1 MLPFANKSC
10 IWFFPS
16 SRAHILLWSIWTF
29 YLDIVRG
36 RFRAVLHIR
45 YSFCFRVDFSCDTC
59 RSMLVCYHYIWRWS
73 LPPLLSYGYTVMSNS
88 QSSNNV
94 THQFFFFISQVCY
107 YGVGNELL
115 RPHSTGTSKMRSFE
129 SRAHRRAAAWAFRF
143 NLLFCFIAYI
153 FGICTDLRFL
163 VDRKSVALP
172 PVLQYNY
179 RGQSWILLTEACPH
193 LNVHSW
199 NQIDSLETSCMN
211 LTVRRELIK
220 FLNNLNMHSW
230 NQMDSLEVEVTF
242 MDDIGDTVNYRILCE
257 IMGLH

>member
-1 MLPFANKSC
+1 MLIKVASD
-10 IWFFPS
+10 S
-16 SRAHILLWSIWTF
+16 SHQVGLTSYCEASELSIWILSEVDSGQF
-29 YLDIVRG
+29 CISDIPSAFGWISVVILAG
-36 RFRAVLHIR
+36 VCLCVIIT
-45 YSFCFRVDFSCDTC
+45 SDVDHFPLYWVMGTQWCQIPSPPI
-59 RSMLVCYHYIWRWS
+59 MS
-73 LPPLLSYGYTVMSNS
+73 LIN
-88 QSSNNV
+88 
-94 THQFFFFISQVCY
+94 FFFFISQVCY